1 MKYIIQNIYVFN
13 QYDFLNYK
21 NFKLLKPN
29 KMNLKQINIL
39 IESCK
44 KDPENNKEIILYYEK
59 KRIELIKQIESTIKT
74 RLKNQL
80 NINI

>member
-74 RLKNQL
+74 RLKNEL
-80 NINI
+80 NINL